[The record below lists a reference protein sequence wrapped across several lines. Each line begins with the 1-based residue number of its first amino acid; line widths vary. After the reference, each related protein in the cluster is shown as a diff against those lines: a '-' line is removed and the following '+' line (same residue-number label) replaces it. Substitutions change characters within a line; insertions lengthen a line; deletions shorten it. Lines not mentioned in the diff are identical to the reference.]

1 MSDDGSEAKFLKYF
15 FRNFFAFF
23 FKQSMN
29 KSNQENFEKEF
40 VLINNK
46 FYEVIES
53 NKNFSLLADTY
64 LEIYYPDY
72 TPGIQDKPDPKYRK
86 KNSVFLYYNDKF
98 NYVERRKSFLISM
111 FDKNVSKDVNTFIKK
126 N

>member
-1 MSDDGSEAKFLKYF
+1 M
-15 FRNFFAFF
+15 
-23 FKQSMN
+23 
-29 KSNQENFEKEF
+29 KSSN
-40 VLINNK
+40 LIRI
-46 FYEVIES
+46 FPFWQTHI
-53 NKNFSLLADTY
+53 

-126 N
+126 NKISPRDDQELKTLFVKFHNSLNR